1 MCKSYFWHVY
11 DLDLLFTEAA
21 AAELAAQQAEEEE
34 AEEGRQ
40 LLHASPHCMTVLTVF
55 FCPHSFVIPTCY
67 LSP

>member
-1 MCKSYFWHVY
+1 MY

-40 LLHASPHCMTVLTVF
+40 LLHASPHCMTLSSLCSSALT
-55 FCPHSFVIPTCY
+55 S
-67 LSP
+67 L